1 MAEALIVRRSS
12 TQIMEDHVLVRLGER
27 TQESEPIAVDE
38 TNRLKVMI
46 AVGTAFAVNCV
57 SNLKKQLTAAE
68 AVGLTHEEIVE
79 ILNLS
84 KFIKG
89 KGASHVER
97 LGGMLE

>member
-1 MAEALIVRRSS
+1 MVRRSS
-12 TQIMEDHVLVRLGER
+12 TQIMEDHVLVCLGER
-27 TQESEPIAVDE
+27 DQEREPIAVDD

-46 AVGTAFAVNCV
+46 AVGAAFAVNCV
-57 SNLKKQLTAAE
+57 SNLKKHLAAAE
-68 AVGLTHEEIVE
+68 AVGITHEEIVE
-79 ILNLS
+79 ILSLS